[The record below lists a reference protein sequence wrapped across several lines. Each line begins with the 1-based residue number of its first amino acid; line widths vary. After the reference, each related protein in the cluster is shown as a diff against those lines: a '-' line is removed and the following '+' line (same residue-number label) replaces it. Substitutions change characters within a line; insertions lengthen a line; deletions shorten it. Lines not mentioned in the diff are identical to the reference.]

1 MKQEI
6 QGDVDMDRNLDIL
19 LVSED
24 ETITNQLLNSFDRD
38 ENTITVV
45 RFEDVSREVNR
56 QTRDIVIMVQS
67 SNDHIVEQIQYIKS
81 INPLTFTIFLAT
93 ESDINLLRNI
103 TRAGAEEFFVL
114 PEELSLFISRFPTI
128 QKSYQMRLDSEKEQP
143 IMFGKGRGQI
153 YSFYSGKGGTGKSL
167 ISSTFAQ
174 TLKLESAAEVILID
188 LNLQYGGI
196 ETLMSISTNRSIAD
210 LKPVIQELNENH
222 IRNVSQTEENSQLE
236 VLISPCDA
244 EVGEQL
250 DEDFISRLL
259 RTCRR
264 SFDYCVID
272 LPPQMSALTAAAIE
286 ESDQIYYVLLPETT
300 SLKVL
305 KNFEEVC
312 ERLGIHLQSSLSMIV
327 NQLSKDKELQ
337 IKDLKNLL
345 RFPIKTTIRY
355 DYKGLQSFV
364 NKGEVIRKKPKEKL
378 IPFSKDIR
386 KFVKSVLNPK

>member
-1 MKQEI
+1 MERK
-6 QGDVDMDRNLDIL
+6 LDIL

-24 ETITNQLLNSFDRD
+24 DTISNQLLNSFDRD

-45 RFEDVSREVNR
+45 RFDDVSREVNR
-56 QTRDIVIMVQS
+56 QTRDIVIIVQT
-67 SNDHIVEQIQYIKS
+67 SNDHIVEQVQYIKS
-81 INPLTFTIFLAT
+81 INPLTFIIFLAT
-93 ESDINLLRNI
+93 DSDINLLRNM

-128 QKSYQMRLDSEKEQP
+128 QKSYQMKLDSEKEQP

-153 YSFYSGKGGTGKSL
+153 FSFYSGKGGTGKSL

-188 LNLQYGGI
+188 LNIQYGGI
-196 ETLMSISTNRSIAD
+196 ETLMSINTNRSIAD

-222 IRNVSQTEENSQLE
+222 IRNVSQKEEHSQLE
-236 VLISPCDA
+236 ILISPCDA
-244 EVGEQL
+244 EIGEQL

-272 LPPQMSALTAAAIE
+272 LPPQMNALTATAIE
-286 ESDQIYYVLLPETT
+286 ESDQICYVLLPETS

-312 ERLGIHLQSSLSMIV
+312 KRLGIHLQSSVTLIV
-327 NQLSKDKELQ
+327 NELSKEKELQ
-337 IKDLKNLL
+337 LKDLKNLL
-345 RFPIKTTIRY
+345 RFPIASTIRY
-355 DYKGLQSFV
+355 DYKGLQTFI
-364 NKGEVIRKKPKEKL
+364 NKGEVIRKKQREKL
-378 IPFSKDIR
+378 IPFAKDIR
-386 KFVKSVLNPK
+386 KFVKAVLHRK